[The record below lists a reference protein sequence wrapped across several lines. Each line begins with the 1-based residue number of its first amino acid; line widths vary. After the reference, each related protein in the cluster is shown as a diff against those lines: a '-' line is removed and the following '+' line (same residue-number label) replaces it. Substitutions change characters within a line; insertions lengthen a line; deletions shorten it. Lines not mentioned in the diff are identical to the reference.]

1 MPYTA
6 WPTNAELLA
15 EINRLGIGLPSDSSD
30 VSNYVD
36 QAVRAIV
43 PIVGYP
49 LIEQTSADIF
59 YDAPYSDRLLFRSW
73 FTAITAVAIGV
84 TTDNT
89 AGTVLTEGK
98 DFFFDKNV
106 YGIIR
111 GIKFVYPILG
121 PQQSIKVTG
130 TAGYSDEI
138 PADLWQGVLDYAA
151 ALVNQKGLSFGGSVK
166 RLKQADAEI
175 EFLGSSNPEEW
186 LKERQ
191 KALMSSAEF
200 FRLRAVF

>member
-15 EINRLGIGLPSDSSD
+15 EINRLGIGLPSDSTD

-49 LIEQTSADIF
+49 FIEQTSTDYL

-84 TTDNT
+84 TTENT

-106 YGIIR
+106 NGIIR
-111 GIKFVYPILG
+111 GIRFAYPVIG
-121 PQQSIKVTG
+121 PQQSIKITG

-166 RLKQADAEI
+166 RLKMAEADI
-175 EFLGSSNPEEW
+175 EFLGSVEPEKW
-186 LKERQ
+186 MKERQ
-191 KALMSSAEF
+191 SALMASAEF
-200 FRLRAVF
+200 FRLRSVY